1 MSLYIAALIFPST
14 LTGLLSFCC
23 QKTPLPSA
31 AATTMLHCRDGIDQ
45 VRSGA
50 WFLPD
55 MMLNQWAKSFSL
67 DYRTLFHMVY
77 EIFRCLKVNFRLT
90 VMCLLL
96 RNGFCLASPS
106 YRADW
111 SNVSEII
118 VLLEGS
124 PFSSKPSWS
133 SDEWMNEWMSIWFLV
148 TSLIK
153 TFYLDYSNLFG
164 GQLKWE
170 LWCFLDFFLLWMM
183 EATVLTGTFGAAEF
197 FLYRSPDLR
206 LDIIVSPRST
216 DNSLLWHALSPM
228 RPYLDRCVTFQMI
241 FTQLNLPQVDLL
253 PQVGLDELSYGKI
266 YKVISGNR
274 LHLCSVLTV
283 MAKAVN
289 TYWQNEEQVN
299 YCKYFLEAR
308 YVFRHVWHN
317 FKLGFCG
324 CSNKMCLQTAYQAMH
339 WFPLLAEVIIMVY
352 HWGSSLV
359 FVLLPHLAI

>member
-14 LTGLLSFCC
+14 LTGLLNFCC

-31 AATTMLHCRDGIDQ
+31 ATTMLHCRDGIGQ

-106 YRADW
+106 YRPDW

-133 SDEWMNEWMSIWFLV
+133 SDEWMSIWFLV

-153 TFYLDYSNLFG
+153 TFCLDYSKLFG

-183 EATVLTGTFGAAEF
+183 EAIVLTGTFGAAEF
-197 FLYRSPDLR
+197 FLYRPPELR
-206 LDIIVSPRST
+206 LDIILSRRST
-216 DNSLLWHALSPM
+216 DNSLLWHVLSPI

-241 FTQLNLPQVDLL
+241 FTQLNLPQADLL

-308 YVFRHVWHN
+308 YVFA
-317 FKLGFCG
+317 
-324 CSNKMCLQTAYQAMH
+324 T
-339 WFPLLAEVIIMVY
+339 LA
-352 HWGSSLV
+352 
-359 FVLLPHLAI
+359 

>member
-31 AATTMLHCRDGIDQ
+31 ATTTMLHCRDGIDQ

-67 DYRTLFHMVY
+67 DYRTLVHMVY

-106 YRADW
+106 YRPDW

-133 SDEWMNEWMSIWFLV
+133 SDEWMNEWASGSWSPLWLKPSTLITQNYLV
-148 TSLIK
+148 ASSSESCGVFWISS
-153 TFYLDYSNLFG
+153 FYG
-164 GQLKWE
+164 W
-170 LWCFLDFFLLWMM
+170 W
-183 EATVLTGTFGAAEF
+183 
-197 FLYRSPDLR
+197 
-206 LDIIVSPRST
+206 
-216 DNSLLWHALSPM
+216 
-228 RPYLDRCVTFQMI
+228 RP
-241 FTQLNLPQVDLL
+241 
-253 PQVGLDELSYGKI
+253 
-266 YKVISGNR
+266 
-274 LHLCSVLTV
+274 LCSLGPLVLQSFFFTV
-283 MAKAVN
+283 PQICASILS
-289 TYWQNEEQVN
+289 
-299 YCKYFLEAR
+299 CHR
-308 YVFRHVWHN
+308 
-317 FKLGFCG
+317 G
-324 CSNKMCLQTAYQAMH
+324 LQTIPCSDMRC
-339 WFPLLAEVIIMVY
+339 
-352 HWGSSLV
+352 
-359 FVLLPHLAI
+359 HL